1 MQLEGS
7 PCLTELE
14 KACEATKTQS
24 SQKSINQIF
33 FFFKREFPGG
43 PLVKTLDFQV
53 GGMGSIPG
61 WGTKIPHAVQN
72 GKNE

>member
-1 MQLEGS
+1 MQLEVS

-14 KACEATKTQS
+14 KACEATKIQS
-24 SQKSINQIF
+24 SQKSIRF
-33 FFFKREFPGG
+33 FFFKREFPGS
-43 PLVKTLDFQV
+43 PLVKTLDFQA